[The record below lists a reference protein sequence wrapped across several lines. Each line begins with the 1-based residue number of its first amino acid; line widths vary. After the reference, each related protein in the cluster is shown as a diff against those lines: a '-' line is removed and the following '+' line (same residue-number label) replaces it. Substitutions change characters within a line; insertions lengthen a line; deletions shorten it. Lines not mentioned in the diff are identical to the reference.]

1 MKGRKRHLLVD
12 TLGLI
17 VKAVVTPA
25 SVQDRDGARQLLR
38 KARPQLERMR
48 HLWMDAAYKATV
60 SWIEQELGWTVE
72 IVTRLADAVGFA
84 VQHHRWVVERTF
96 ARLGKYRRLSKD
108 YEWQSETSESW
119 IYVAMAHI
127 LVRRLA
133 RA

>member
-25 SVQDRDGARQLLR
+25 NIQDRDGGKELLR
-38 KARPQLERMR
+38 KAKSRAGRLR
-48 HLWMDAAYKATV
+48 HLWADSAYQALV
-60 SWIEQELGWTVE
+60 DWAEAEFGYTVE
-72 IVTRLADAVGFA
+72 IVGRLAATIGFA
-84 VQHHRWVVERTF
+84 VQPRRWVVERTL
-96 ARLGKYRRLSKD
+96 AWLGKYRRLSKD
-108 YEWQSETSESW
+108 YEEQCETSESW

-133 RA
+133 TA

>member
-1 MKGRKRHLLVD
+1 VKGRKRHLLVD

-17 VKAVVTPA
+17 AKAVVQPA
-25 SVQDRDGARQLLR
+25 SVQDRDGARELLE
-38 KARPQLERMR
+38 KAKPGVPRMQ
-48 HLWMDAAYKATV
+48 HLWADAGYRATV

-72 IVTRLADAVGFA
+72 IVSRLTGTVGFA
-84 VQHHRWVVERTF
+84 VQHRRWVVERTL
-96 ARLGKYRRLSKD
+96 AWLGKYRRLSKD
-108 YEWQSETSESW
+108 YEWQTETSESW

>member
-25 SVQDRDGARQLLR
+25 NVQDRDGARELLQEA
-38 KARPQLERMR
+38 KAQARGIR
-48 HLWMDAAYKATV
+48 HLWADAGYRATV

-72 IVTRLADAVGFA
+72 IVTRLADTVGFA
-84 VQHHRWVVERTF
+84 VQHRRWVVERTL
-96 ARLGKYRRLSKD
+96 AWLGKYRRLSKD
-108 YEWQSETSESW
+108 YEWQIETSESW

>member
-1 MKGRKRHLLVD
+1 MKGRKRRVLVD

-25 SVQDRDGARQLLR
+25 NVQDWDGAHGLLR
-38 KARPQLERMR
+38 KARPGTPRMR
-48 HLWMDAAYKATV
+48 HLWADAGYRGTV

-72 IVTRLADAVGFA
+72 IVSRLADTVGFA
-84 VQHHRWVVERTF
+84 VQHRRWVVERTL
-96 ARLGKYRRLSKD
+96 AWLGKYRRLSKD

-119 IYVAMAHI
+119 IYASMAHI

-133 RA
+133 KA